1 MKKMLSVLGT
11 CILLATSQAQ
21 TRIEKTGNDVNKDDT
36 PYYVSMIGSDKA
48 FFYTL
53 RVDKNIG
60 GLYQGHYSIDQLN
73 KKTGDYVKRIATAN
87 LDTRTDNPPF
97 TEMIRDKIFLFTK
110 FNNKSTKTCDLTL
123 EEISTTST
131 NKTPESR
138 VLFSFPTD
146 VRAWY
151 QTSFS
156 TCVSPDSSKIGII
169 AKYKNEV
176 TFSIYSFYDFKEI
189 STKKISRPND
199 KTADGICFKIDNSGN
214 LFYTVSEAQKFFIY
228 QISANDG
235 KVSSCSFNKNKL
247 YDMGNIGYVFDTKNN
262 QVYLHAMYYENSR
275 DPKLKN
281 YSSIGV
287 FVAKVDKSSLALVK
301 EKYYPFSP
309 VIFNSLTCDKPEKG
323 IDDTR
328 AFQTS
333 LTLTENSEI
342 LVEAEQSSMAQTT
355 RGTNAGSMYD
365 MSTKIS
371 FSANEIVISKL
382 NSNLDLAWMKL
393 LQRNNTYGNITNKTE
408 STILFTRLY
417 KTGTLT
423 YYFIEHPKFEDKKLD
438 YSSINSCETP
448 LIASYPGTNVVEYS
462 IDINGKMG
470 KRIIFTNKK
479 EWLIPVFYDVNL
491 GNDRYLVRFR
501 DDSKEHFSI
510 FNLK

>member
-214 LFYTVSEAQKFFIY
+214 LFYTVSDAQKFFIY

-235 KVSSCSFNKNKL
+235 K
-247 YDMGNIGYVFDTKNN
+247 
-262 QVYLHAMYYENSR
+262 A
-275 DPKLKN
+275 
-281 YSSIGV
+281 
-287 FVAKVDKSSLALVK
+287 
-301 EKYYPFSP
+301 
-309 VIFNSLTCDKPEKG
+309 
-323 IDDTR
+323 
-328 AFQTS
+328 
-333 LTLTENSEI
+333 
-342 LVEAEQSSMAQTT
+342 
-355 RGTNAGSMYD
+355 
-365 MSTKIS
+365 
-371 FSANEIVISKL
+371 
-382 NSNLDLAWMKL
+382 
-393 LQRNNTYGNITNKTE
+393 
-408 STILFTRLY
+408 
-417 KTGTLT
+417 
-423 YYFIEHPKFEDKKLD
+423 
-438 YSSINSCETP
+438 
-448 LIASYPGTNVVEYS
+448 
-462 IDINGKMG
+462 
-470 KRIIFTNKK
+470 
-479 EWLIPVFYDVNL
+479 
-491 GNDRYLVRFR
+491 
-501 DDSKEHFSI
+501 
-510 FNLK
+510 